1 MLSNLFSPIQ
11 IGSMTSKN
19 RLLMSAMSI
28 NFGVD
33 ENCCVTD
40 QLVEFFIE
48 RAKGGVGMMLV
59 GGGSVHPGGQ
69 ELPDLPQMYN
79 DNCIPALKD
88 MVQRVKQYD
97 TLFGVQLMHG
107 GRQSYLPQKVAPS
120 PIPAPAVVKG
130 EVRALEID
138 EIKELTSC
146 FGDSARRCQEA
157 GFDFIEL
164 HGAHGYLINQFMA
177 PNSNIRTD
185 EYGGSF
191 ENRTRFL
198 FEIIEDIQAK
208 TGKDFPIGIRINGN
222 DYIENGWDLES
233 TVRIAPLLEKA
244 GVIYIHVSGGVY
256 GSTELTIPSMYTP
269 HGCFVHLAEEVKKH
283 VTIPVITVGR
293 IKYPDHAEEII
304 KEGKADIV
312 SMGRSFLADPYY
324 PEKARKGEF
333 SQIRP
338 CVGCCLGCI
347 HAVLAK
353 EPGSCVVNPDVGREY
368 KLKNETRPEQ
378 VLKILIAGA
387 GPAGMAAARQFALQG
402 HKTIVCEKGE
412 DTGGLLSLASK
423 APGRSELNDI
433 LDFFKQEMDRL
444 DVEIRYNTE
453 LTLDL
458 INEIN
463 PDKVILATGSMP
475 DMPVIKG
482 LFQTKMDLVTNVDV
496 ISEKEQ
502 VKDKVI
508 VLGGGMTGLITA
520 DFLADQGKQVVVLNR
535 KKSFAEEMSSND
547 RYYLRERLKKGNVAL
562 YKNVSIK
569 QFTDDGVVFKSNGED
584 ITLTGFDSVVIS
596 EKHSSIREAKKLERK
611 TRVPFHLIGDAK
623 SPRHLMYCISE
634 ADEIARSA

>member
-1 MLSNLFSPIQ
+1 MLSNLFSPIR
-11 IGSMTSKN
+11 IGNMTSKN

-33 ENCCVTD
+33 DNCCVTD
-40 QLVEFFIE
+40 QLVEYFVE

-79 DNCIPALKD
+79 DDCIPALKD
-88 MVQRVKQYD
+88 MVKRVKQYD

-107 GRQSYLPQKVAPS
+107 GRQSYLPKKVAPS

-130 EVRALEID
+130 EVRALEIH
-138 EIKELTSC
+138 EIKELSSC
-146 FGDSARRCQEA
+146 FGDSAKRCQKA
-157 GFDFIEL
+157 GFDFVEL

-222 DYIENGWDLES
+222 DYIENGWDLKS

-244 GVIYIHVSGGVY
+244 GVVYLHISGGVY

-269 HGCFVHLAEEVKKH
+269 HGCFVHLAQEVKKH
-283 VTIPVITVGR
+283 VNIPVITVGR
-293 IKYPDHAEEII
+293 IKNPDHADEII

-368 KLKNETRPEQ
+368 KLKDEIKPEKA
-378 VLKILIAGA
+378 LKILIAGA

-402 HKTIVCEKGE
+402 HKTIICEQKQGS
-412 DTGGLLSLASK
+412 GGLLSLASK
-423 APGRSELNDI
+423 APGRGELNDI
-433 LDFFKQEMDRL
+433 IDFFKNEIQRL
-444 DVEIRYNTE
+444 DIEIWYDTK

-458 INEIN
+458 INEVN

-482 LFQTKMDLVTNVDV
+482 LFQTKMDLVTSVDV
-496 ISEKEQ
+496 ISGKEQ

-520 DFLADQGKQVVVLNR
+520 DFLAEQGKQVVVLNR

-547 RYYLRERLKKGNVAL
+547 RYYLRERLKKGNVTL
-562 YKNVSIK
+562 YKNVSVQ
-569 QFTDDGVVFKSNGED
+569 QFTDDGVVFKSNGD
-584 ITLTGFDSVVIS
+584 KISLKGFGSVVIS
-596 EKHSSIREAKKLERK
+596 EKHISIREAKKLESK
-611 TRVPFHLIGDAK
+611 THVPFHLIGDAK